1 MNIKDIKWLTFSARK
16 DLRNQLFKIF
26 NLLSEQKEVIWWNL
40 IWILRLVRQ
49 AVVMAFGPPALL
61 SVWWYL
67 WQPG

>member
-40 IWILRLVRQ
+40 INGRARLYSKYS
-49 AVVMAFGPPALL
+49 LL
-61 SVWWYL
+61 SITPSILVMIIVDN
-67 WQPG
+67 Q

>member
-40 IWILRLVRQ
+40 INGRARLYSKYS
-49 AVVMAFGPPALL
+49 LL
-61 SVWWYL
+61 SITPSVL
-67 WQPG
+67 VMIIVDNQ

>member
-40 IWILRLVRQ
+40 INGRARLYS
-49 AVVMAFGPPALL
+49 LL
-61 SVWWYL
+61 SITPSVL
-67 WQPG
+67 VMIIVDNQ